1 MGKLNIDKK
10 EFENMINLGM
20 TVQDICDFYMLKE
33 ESLLNWVREEYN
45 AKHPEMFLRK
55 LRAKA
60 KVSFLAEQRKVARGE
75 MGGNPTVSIWIGK
88 NYFGQ
93 VDPDKHEQEQTIYV
107 QTNPLKDLLG
117 IKDKKEEKTDAN
129 SRNELN

>member
-1 MGKLNIDKK
+1 MHNIDNK
-10 EFENMINLGM
+10 EFENLINLGL
-20 TVQDICDFYMLKE
+20 TEEDICDYFMISKQVLY
-33 ESLLNWVREEYN
+33 NWVKETYKIDAPYRYI
-45 AKHPEMFLRK
+45 KK

-93 VDPDKHEQEQTIYV
+93 NDPDKHDQEQTIYV